1 MRAFALLSAFA
12 AVLAAPAA
20 SKRHHGNATIGG
32 RGDLMTLA
40 TSDHWPCAVSESY
53 KLTVTASKCFTTTE
67 LSKLYSATWPVSN
80 AKFDSSKFS
89 IKFESCPS
97 SYGDDDDEAAP
108 AVAAPLARPPQI
120 EILKGKTKSSVAG
133 AIVIRVCAARDCAVL
148 DSDIVI
154 TNINKMS
161 SALTQSVRNR
171 VDCPTPVH
179 GVSCREKNQC
189 QCLCPE
195 GLSNING
202 VCSCPTGMTLEDGEC
217 KCPGFQVEIAPGVC
231 GCSGGRQLVNGVC
244 KCTGGQELVGGS
256 CACTCGQ
263 ELVNGV
269 CTCPGGQK
277 LVGDKCM
284 CTGGQ
289 TMVND
294 VCACT
299 GVKPSWTGVRVYR
312 RPKARGRRLH
322 LYRRPLTGGRRV
334 CVHWRAVVRQR
345 RVRVP
350 RAHVAQ
356 ERRVLLR
363 WRPS

>member
-133 AIVIRVCAARDCAVL
+133 AIVIRVCGPGLRRAGLGHRHHQHQQDELGADSIRAQPRGLPHARARRLVPREEPVPVL
-148 DSDIVI
+148 VPRG
-154 TNINKMS
+154 
-161 SALTQSVRNR
+161 ALEHQRCV
-171 VDCPTPVH
+171 
-179 GVSCREKNQC
+179 
-189 QCLCPE
+189 
-195 GLSNING
+195 
-202 VCSCPTGMTLEDGEC
+202 
-217 KCPGFQVEIAPGVC
+217 
-231 GCSGGRQLVNGVC
+231 LV
-244 KCTGGQELVGGS
+244 
-256 CACTCGQ
+256 
-263 ELVNGV
+263 
-269 CTCPGGQK
+269 P
-277 LVGDKCM
+277 DRY
-284 CTGGQ
+284 
-289 TMVND
+289 D
-294 VCACT
+294 
-299 GVKPSWTGVRVYR
+299 
-312 RPKARGRRLH
+312 ARGRR
-322 LYRRPLTGGRRV
+322 V
-334 CVHWRAVVRQR
+334 Q
-345 RVRVP
+345 VP
-350 RAHVAQ
+350 R
-356 ERRVLLR
+356 L
-363 WRPS
+363 PS